1 MYYDWLLRIKSRFC
15 TDEALRLK
23 FINKGNEN
31 LEKWAVEEGKN
42 FQLSKTALLNR
53 ADVIL
58 GGVDLSIVSI

>member
-1 MYYDWLLRIKSRFC
+1 MKLLWLGFKVKIPSIK
-15 TDEALRLK
+15 AM
-23 FINKGNEN
+23 
-31 LEKWAVEEGKN
+31 KWAVEEGKN